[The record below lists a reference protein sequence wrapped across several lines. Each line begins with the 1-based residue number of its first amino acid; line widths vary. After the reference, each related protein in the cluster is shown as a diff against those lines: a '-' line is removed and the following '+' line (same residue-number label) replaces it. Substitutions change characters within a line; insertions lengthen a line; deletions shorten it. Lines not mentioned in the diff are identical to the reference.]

1 MENNELYHF
10 GIKGMKW
17 GVRRYQNEDGS
28 LTDEGRSH
36 YGYGVRARLSN
47 AVNVIKTKHQAKVEL
62 KKKEKVRKE
71 KLKRLEAARKA
82 KAEKKAYEEGKKKAI
97 ESGSAEEVMK
107 YKDSLT
113 TEEKNRIN
121 SRLQADANL
130 ARFAREEAAYRAEQK
145 AKNSVFTKINNVAS
159 AIGKASTS
167 IDNVAKGY
175 NSAAK
180 VINAFSDSKLPIIG
194 DAKKIDTFKKSKALA
209 SDLLSRSGDMSVR
222 DIENELTRIDA
233 IYRIESFSAG
243 DDKGVKKQYS
253 SGNDPEDKED
263 KKKKKKEDE

>member
-62 KKKEKVRKE
+62 KKKEKARKE
-71 KLKRLEAARKA
+71 KIKRLEAARKA

-145 AKNSVFTKINNVAS
+145 AKNSVFTKINNAAS

-167 IDNVAKGY
+167 IDNVARGY

-180 VINAFSDSKLPIIG
+180 VINTFSETKLPIIG
-194 DAKKIDTFKKSKALA
+194 EKKDKKDTISPEAVRYTNVMVQKF
-209 SDLLSRSGDMSVR
+209 RDMSVDELNKVNMAAIQAR
-222 DIENELTRIDA
+222 AMSLDKIEKL
-233 IYRIESFSAG
+233 SQ
-243 DDKGVKKQYS
+243 GVKS
-253 SGNDPEDKED
+253 
-263 KKKKKKEDE
+263 

>member
-28 LTDEGRSH
+28 LTDEGRNH

-62 KKKEKVRKE
+62 KKKEKARKE

-180 VINAFSDSKLPIIG
+180 VINTFSETKLPIIG
-194 DAKKIDTFKKSKALA
+194 EKKEKKDEKDTISPEAVRYTNVMIQKF
-209 SDLLSRSGDMSVR
+209 RDMSVDELSKVNMA
-222 DIENELTRIDA
+222 DIQTRA
-233 IYRIESFSAG
+233 MSLNNIEKIS
-243 DDKGVKKQYS
+243 KGVK
-253 SGNDPEDKED
+253 P
-263 KKKKKKEDE
+263 